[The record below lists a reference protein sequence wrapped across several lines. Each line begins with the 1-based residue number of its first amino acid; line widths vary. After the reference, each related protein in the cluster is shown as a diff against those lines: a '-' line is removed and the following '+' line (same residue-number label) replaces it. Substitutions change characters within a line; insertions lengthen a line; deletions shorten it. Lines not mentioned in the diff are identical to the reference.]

1 MEYFVMTMM
10 FILMMTDNIN
20 DNNDNDYDNNKNKN
34 NNNNN
39 SIIIIIVY
47 KKELSKNDYL
57 KTLLITII
65 KSLKIWTDKKV
76 TT

>member
-20 DNNDNDYDNNKNKN
+20 DNNDNDYDNNNNDYDNNYN

-39 SIIIIIVY
+39 
-47 KKELSKNDYL
+47 NNF
-57 KTLLITII
+57 ITIHRLFTD
-65 KSLKIWTDKKV
+65 LKI
-76 TT
+76 